1 MEPLKKLL
9 INIFG
14 PKSDPWTHAR
24 ALRIGKKILKG
35 IFILNIVLFVLAVKY
50 GEDAT
55 FALCGWFIVANL
67 MVVIIIKF
75 KDYNFIAEVIING
88 NDICFELPEEVI
100 VVSKDDIK
108 EMIYILYEVR
118 VYLKNGKRLYAD
130 RKFCP
135 PYVVAD
141 GRKHQ
146 GIRAEDFV
154 GVKFI
159 MREEDTRLEDS
170 RC

>member
-1 MEPLKKLL
+1 MESLKKLL

-35 IFILNIVLFVLAVKY
+35 IFILNIVFFVLAVKY
-50 GEDAT
+50 GGDAT

-67 MVVIIIKF
+67 MIVIIIKF

-146 GIRAEDFV
+146 GIRAEDVV

-159 MREEDTRLEDS
+159 MREEDTTFR
-170 RC
+170 R

>member
-35 IFILNIVLFVLAVKY
+35 ISILNIVFFVLAVKY
-50 GEDAT
+50 GGDAT

-67 MVVIIIKF
+67 MIVIIIKF

-135 PYVVAD
+135 PYVSVD

-159 MREEDTRLEDS
+159 MREEDTTFR
-170 RC
+170 R

>member
-1 MEPLKKLL
+1 MEY
-9 INIFG
+9 
-14 PKSDPWTHAR
+14 SA
-24 ALRIGKKILKG
+24 ILHDMDKRFCYA
-35 IFILNIVLFVLAVKY
+35 IDKDLFVIRVQVK
-50 GEDAT
+50 
-55 FALCGWFIVANL
+55 
-67 MVVIIIKF
+67 
-75 KDYNFIAEVIING
+75 
-88 NDICFELPEEVI
+88 
-100 VVSKDDIK
+100 KDDIK

-159 MREEDTRLEDS
+159 MREEDTTFR
-170 RC
+170 R

>member
-1 MEPLKKLL
+1 MTEQPDYDM
-9 INIFG
+9 IPDVVRNIFV
-14 PKSDPWTHAR
+14 
-24 ALRIGKKILKG
+24 
-35 IFILNIVLFVLAVKY
+35 IFILNIVFFVLAVKY
-50 GEDAT
+50 GGDAT

-159 MREEDTRLEDS
+159 MREEDTTFR
-170 RC
+170 R

>member
-35 IFILNIVLFVLAVKY
+35 IFILNIVFFVLAVKY
-50 GEDAT
+50 GGDAT
-55 FALCGWFIVANL
+55 FALCGWLIVANL
-67 MVVIIIKF
+67 MIVIIIKF

-159 MREEDTRLEDS
+159 MREEDTTFR
-170 RC
+170 R

>member
-35 IFILNIVLFVLAVKY
+35 IFILNIVFFVLAVKY
-50 GEDAT
+50 GGDAT

-141 GRKHQ
+141 GRKYQ

-159 MREEDTRLEDS
+159 MREEDTTFR
-170 RC
+170 R

>member
-1 MEPLKKLL
+1 MEPLKRLL

-108 EMIYILYEVR
+108 EMIYILYKVR

-159 MREEDTRLEDS
+159 MREEDTTFR
-170 RC
+170 R

>member
-35 IFILNIVLFVLAVKY
+35 IFILNIVFFVLAVKY
-50 GEDAT
+50 GGDAT

-67 MVVIIIKF
+67 MIVIIIKF

-159 MREEDTRLEDS
+159 MREEDTTFRK
-170 RC
+170 

>member
-1 MEPLKKLL
+1 MEPLKRLL

-159 MREEDTRLEDS
+159 MREEDPTFR
-170 RC
+170 R

>member
-1 MEPLKKLL
+1 MEALKKLL

-35 IFILNIVLFVLAVKY
+35 IFILNIVFFVLAVKY
-50 GEDAT
+50 GGDAT

-67 MVVIIIKF
+67 MIVIIIKF

-159 MREEDTRLEDS
+159 MREEDTTFR
-170 RC
+170 R

>member
-1 MEPLKKLL
+1 MESLKKLL

-35 IFILNIVLFVLAVKY
+35 IFILNIVFFVLAVKY
-50 GEDAT
+50 GGDAT

-67 MVVIIIKF
+67 MIVIIIKS

-159 MREEDTRLEDS
+159 MREEDTTFR
-170 RC
+170 R

>member
-1 MEPLKKLL
+1 MEPLKRLL

-67 MVVIIIKF
+67 MVVIIIKL
-75 KDYNFIAEVIING
+75 KDYDFIAEVIING

-108 EMIYILYEVR
+108 EMIYILYKVR

-141 GRKHQ
+141 GRTIEGDQ
-146 GIRAEDFV
+146 SR
-154 GVKFI
+154 
-159 MREEDTRLEDS
+159 RLCGCKIYHEG
-170 RC
+170 RRYNV

>member
-1 MEPLKKLL
+1 MEPLKRLL

-118 VYLKNGKRLYAD
+118 VYLKNGKRLYAAQ
-130 RKFCP
+130 KFCP

-159 MREEDTRLEDS
+159 MREEDTTFR
-170 RC
+170 R

>member
-1 MEPLKKLL
+1 MESLKKLL

-159 MREEDTRLEDS
+159 MREEDTTFR
-170 RC
+170 R

>member
-1 MEPLKKLL
+1 MESLKKLL

-14 PKSDPWTHAR
+14 PKSDPWTHAI

-35 IFILNIVLFVLAVKY
+35 IFILNIVFFVLAVKY
-50 GEDAT
+50 GGDAT

-67 MVVIIIKF
+67 MIVIIIKF

-159 MREEDTRLEDS
+159 MREEDTTFR
-170 RC
+170 R

>member
-35 IFILNIVLFVLAVKY
+35 IFILNIVFFVLAVKY
-50 GEDAT
+50 GGDAT
-55 FALCGWFIVANL
+55 FALCSWFIVANL

-159 MREEDTRLEDS
+159 IREEDTTFR
-170 RC
+170 R

>member
-35 IFILNIVLFVLAVKY
+35 IFILNIVFFVLAVKY
-50 GEDAT
+50 GGDAT

-67 MVVIIIKF
+67 MIVIIIKF

-130 RKFCP
+130 RKFSP

-159 MREEDTRLEDS
+159 MREEDTTFR
-170 RC
+170 R

>member
-35 IFILNIVLFVLAVKY
+35 IFCLNIVFFVLAVKY
-50 GEDAT
+50 GGDAT

-67 MVVIIIKF
+67 MIVIIIKF

-159 MREEDTRLEDS
+159 MREEDTTFR
-170 RC
+170 R

>member
-14 PKSDPWTHAR
+14 PKSNPWTHAR

-35 IFILNIVLFVLAVKY
+35 IFILNIVFFVLAVKY
-50 GEDAT
+50 GGDAT

-118 VYLKNGKRLYAD
+118 VYLKNGKRLYVPNP
-130 RKFCP
+130 KFCP
-135 PYVVAD
+135 PYVSVD
-141 GRKHQ
+141 GRK
-146 GIRAEDFV
+146 R
-154 GVKFI
+154 
-159 MREEDTRLEDS
+159 RESEQKTLWV
-170 RC
+170 

>member
-1 MEPLKKLL
+1 MEPLKRLL

-159 MREEDTRLEDS
+159 MREEDTTFR
-170 RC
+170 R

>member
-1 MEPLKKLL
+1 MEPLKRLL

-24 ALRIGKKILKG
+24 GLRISKKILKG
-35 IFILNIVLFVLAVKY
+35 ISILNIVLFVLAVKY

-159 MREEDTRLEDS
+159 MREEDTTFR
-170 RC
+170 R

>member
-35 IFILNIVLFVLAVKY
+35 IFILNIVFFVLAVKY
-50 GEDAT
+50 GGDAT

-135 PYVVAD
+135 PYVAVD

-159 MREEDTRLEDS
+159 MREEDTTFR
-170 RC
+170 R

>member
-1 MEPLKKLL
+1 MESLKKLL

-35 IFILNIVLFVLAVKY
+35 IFILNIVFFVLAVKY
-50 GEDAT
+50 GGDAT

-67 MVVIIIKF
+67 MIVIIIKF
-75 KDYNFIAEVIING
+75 KDYNFIAEVIINE

-159 MREEDTRLEDS
+159 MREEDTTFR
-170 RC
+170 R

>member
-1 MEPLKKLL
+1 MEPLKRLL

-108 EMIYILYEVR
+108 EMIYILYEVH

-159 MREEDTRLEDS
+159 MREEDTTFR
-170 RC
+170 R

>member
-1 MEPLKKLL
+1 MEPLKKLF

-35 IFILNIVLFVLAVKY
+35 IFILNIVFFVLAVKY
-50 GEDAT
+50 GGDAT

-159 MREEDTRLEDS
+159 MREEDTTFR
-170 RC
+170 R

>member
-14 PKSDPWTHAR
+14 LKSDPWTHAR

-35 IFILNIVLFVLAVKY
+35 IFILNIVFFVLAVKY
-50 GEDAT
+50 GGDAT

-159 MREEDTRLEDS
+159 MREEDTTFR
-170 RC
+170 R

>member
-1 MEPLKKLL
+1 MEPLKRLL

-35 IFILNIVLFVLAVKY
+35 IFILNIVFFVLAVKY
-50 GEDAT
+50 GGDET
-55 FALCGWFIVANL
+55 FALCVWFIVANL
-67 MVVIIIKF
+67 MIVIIIKF

-159 MREEDTRLEDS
+159 MREEDTTFR
-170 RC
+170 R

>member
-1 MEPLKKLL
+1 MESLKKLL

-35 IFILNIVLFVLAVKY
+35 IFILNIVFFVLAVKY
-50 GEDAT
+50 GGDAT

-67 MVVIIIKF
+67 MIVIIIKF

-130 RKFCP
+130 RKFCRHMLLQM
-135 PYVVAD
+135 AEN
-141 GRKHQ
+141 
-146 GIRAEDFV
+146 IRESEQKTLWV
-154 GVKFI
+154 
-159 MREEDTRLEDS
+159 
-170 RC
+170 

>member
-1 MEPLKKLL
+1 MEPLKRLL

-35 IFILNIVLFVLAVKY
+35 IFILNIVFFVLAVKY
-50 GEDAT
+50 GGDAT

-159 MREEDTRLEDS
+159 MREEDTTFR
-170 RC
+170 R

>member
-1 MEPLKKLL
+1 MESLKKLL

-35 IFILNIVLFVLAVKY
+35 IFILNIVFFVLAVKY
-50 GEDAT
+50 GGDAT

-67 MVVIIIKF
+67 MIVIIIKF

-159 MREEDTRLEDS
+159 MREEDTTFR
-170 RC
+170 R

>member
-1 MEPLKKLL
+1 MEPLKRLL

-141 GRKHQ
+141 DRKHQ

-159 MREEDTRLEDS
+159 MREEDTTFR
-170 RC
+170 R

>member
-1 MEPLKKLL
+1 MESLKKLL

-108 EMIYILYEVR
+108 EMI
-118 VYLKNGKRLYAD
+118 
-130 RKFCP
+130 
-135 PYVVAD
+135 
-141 GRKHQ
+141 
-146 GIRAEDFV
+146 
-154 GVKFI
+154 
-159 MREEDTRLEDS
+159 
-170 RC
+170 

>member
-35 IFILNIVLFVLAVKY
+35 IFILNIVFFVLVVKY
-50 GEDAT
+50 GGDAT

-159 MREEDTRLEDS
+159 MREEDTTFR
-170 RC
+170 R

>member
-1 MEPLKKLL
+1 MESLKKLF

-35 IFILNIVLFVLAVKY
+35 IFILNIVFFVLAVKY
-50 GEDAT
+50 GGDAT

-67 MVVIIIKF
+67 MIVIIIKF

-159 MREEDTRLEDS
+159 MREEDTTFR
-170 RC
+170 R

>member
-1 MEPLKKLL
+1 MESLKKLL

-35 IFILNIVLFVLAVKY
+35 IFILNIVFFVLAVKY
-50 GEDAT
+50 GGDAT

-67 MVVIIIKF
+67 MIVIIIKS

-141 GRKHQ
+141 VRKHQ

-159 MREEDTRLEDS
+159 MREEDTTFR
-170 RC
+170 R

>member
-1 MEPLKKLL
+1 MEPLKRLL

-100 VVSKDDIK
+100 VISKDDIK

-159 MREEDTRLEDS
+159 MREEDTTFR
-170 RC
+170 R

>member
-35 IFILNIVLFVLAVKY
+35 IFILNIVFFVLAVKY
-50 GEDAT
+50 GGDAT

-67 MVVIIIKF
+67 MIVIIIKF

-159 MREEDTRLEDS
+159 MREEDTTFR
-170 RC
+170 R

>member
-1 MEPLKKLL
+1 MESLKKLL

-35 IFILNIVLFVLAVKY
+35 IFVLNIVFFVLAVKY
-50 GEDAT
+50 GGDAT

-67 MVVIIIKF
+67 MIVIIIKF

-159 MREEDTRLEDS
+159 MREEDTTFR
-170 RC
+170 R

>member
-35 IFILNIVLFVLAVKY
+35 IFILNIVFFVLAVKY
-50 GEDAT
+50 GGDAT

-67 MVVIIIKF
+67 MIVIIIKF

-88 NDICFELPEEVI
+88 NDVCFELPEEVI

-159 MREEDTRLEDS
+159 MREEDTTFR
-170 RC
+170 R